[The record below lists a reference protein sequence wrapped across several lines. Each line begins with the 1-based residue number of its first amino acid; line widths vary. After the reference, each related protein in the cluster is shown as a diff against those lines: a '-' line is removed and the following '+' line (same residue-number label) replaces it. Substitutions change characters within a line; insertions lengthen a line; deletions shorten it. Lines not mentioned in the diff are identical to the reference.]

1 MKRLNITIS
10 DGVFKDLE
18 DLKEEEKLNRSEL
31 IRKAIILYK
40 NEFEKKLKEKR
51 RKEKVMR
58 AIQEINKLRESTG
71 IWDGVSE
78 IRRFRDSR
86 GRNNT

>member
-86 GRNNT
+86 GRNNI

>member
-1 MKRLNITIS
+1 MNKKH
-10 DGVFKDLE
+10 D
-18 DLKEEEKLNRSEL
+18 EK
-31 IRKAIILYK
+31 IK
-40 NEFEKKLKEKR
+40 KEKR
-51 RKEKVMR
+51 RKEKVVR

-86 GRNNT
+86 GK

>member
-31 IRKAIILYK
+31 IRKAIVLYK

-51 RKEKVMR
+51 RKEKVVR

-86 GRNNT
+86 GRNNI

>member
-51 RKEKVMR
+51 RKEKVMC

-86 GRNNT
+86 GRNNI

>member
-31 IRKAIILYK
+31 IRKAIVLYK

>member
-10 DGVFKDLE
+10 DGIFKDLE

-86 GRNNT
+86 GRNNI